1 MTWRVHFNNG
11 VFSAS
16 RWHKKDIMFSK
27 NYFSAIQDGVSAHVH
42 AVSVGASTF
51 LTITQASF
59 QQMLLLTSVAWHQVR
74 NSDREPNCLKA
85 IGCSYLQAPF
95 CAAQKIC
102 MFFVSPFQ
110 TCNSLWHGTNYFI
123 IICCVF
129 CLLFFVLLTLRSRQ
143 LCPSCRLL
151 EPPYRNLVSIC
162 FKLDVSCPSRRHVAW
177 VDSALNGFYWQ
188 GLMW

>member
-123 IICCVF
+123 IIRCVF
-129 CLLFFVLLTLRSRQ
+129 CLLFLSSWPWGHGSCVQAADCSSLRIAIWSAFALSQ
-143 LCPSCRLL
+143 TSCSLILR
-151 EPPYRNLVSIC
+151 
-162 FKLDVSCPSRRHVAW
+162 
-177 VDSALNGFYWQ
+177 
-188 GLMW
+188 